1 MLIWEVAKKYAQAL
15 FLSAKE
21 KGLMDKLYEQLGDLG
36 DVVKEDNTLLNF
48 LGAPQVLEDTKIS
61 LVREVFSP
69 RVERLVVEFLV
80 VLVDKGRI
88 GFLVEIIDE
97 FRRLVE
103 AEQGLGRIT
112 VVTAVPLSDS
122 ERSRLIE
129 KMAAKTGLRIVLEEK
144 VDESILGGM
153 IVILYDEIIDGSV
166 RHGLDLVKEQLDKVR
181 VH

>member
-21 KGLMDKLYEQLGDLG
+21 KGLLDKLYEQLGDLR
-36 DVVKEDNTLLNF
+36 DLVEKDNSLLNF
-48 LGAPQVLEDTKIS
+48 LAAPQVLEETKKS
-61 LVREVFSP
+61 MVREVFSG
-69 RVERLVVEFLV
+69 RAEQLVVEFLV
-80 VLVDKGRI
+80 VLVDKKRA

-112 VVTAVPLSDS
+112 VVTAVPLADG
-122 ERSRLIE
+122 ERKRLVE
-129 KMAAKTGLRIVLEEK
+129 KMAAKTGLQIVLEEK
-144 VDESILGGM
+144 VDASILGGM

-166 RHGLDLVKEQLDKVR
+166 RHGLNLVKEQLDKVR

>member
-21 KGLMDKLYEQLGDLG
+21 KGLLDKLYEQLGDLR
-36 DVVKEDNTLLNF
+36 DLVSKDNSLLNF
-48 LGAPQVLEDTKIS
+48 LAAPQVLEETKKS
-61 LVREVFSP
+61 MVREVFSG
-69 RVERLVVEFLV
+69 RTEQLVVEFLV
-80 VLVDKGRI
+80 VLIDKSRAN
-88 GFLVEIIDE
+88 FLVEIIDE

-112 VVTAVPLSDS
+112 VVTAVPMADN
-122 ERSRLIE
+122 ERTRLIE
-129 KMAAKTGLRIVLEEK
+129 KMAAKTGLRIVIEEK
-144 VDESILGGM
+144 VDPSILGGM

-166 RHGLDLVKEQLDKVR
+166 RHGLDLGKEQLDKVR

>member
-21 KGLMDKLYEQLGDLG
+21 KGLLDKLYEQLGDLR
-36 DVVKEDNTLLNF
+36 DLVEKDNSLLNF
-48 LGAPQVLEDTKIS
+48 LAAPQVLEETKKS
-61 LVREVFSP
+61 MVREVFSG
-69 RVERLVVEFLV
+69 RAEQLVVEFLV
-80 VLVDKGRI
+80 VLVDKKRA

-112 VVTAVPLSDS
+112 VVTAVPLADG
-122 ERSRLIE
+122 ERKRLVE
-129 KMAAKTGLRIVLEEK
+129 KMAATTGLQIVLEEK
-144 VDESILGGM
+144 VDASILGGM

-166 RHGLDLVKEQLDKVR
+166 RHGLNLVKEQLDKVR